1 MSQTKTALPNE
12 LDLAAYWMPFTAN
25 RQFKAHPRILV
36 SAEGMHYTSADGRKI
51 LDGVAGLWCVNAG
64 HGRKEIAQAVE
75 RQLQTLDYATA
86 FQMGHPGA
94 FELAARLARMAPK
107 GLDRVFFVNS
117 GSEAVDTALKIAL
130 AYHRARGEGHR
141 TRFIGRERAYHG
153 AGFGGMSVGGLMNNR
168 RAFVSMLPGVDHLPH
183 TVDIARN
190 AFSKG
195 LPKHGA
201 ELADHLER
209 AIGLHGAD
217 TIAAVIVEP
226 MSGSAGVL
234 LPPKGYLE
242 KLRAICDRHGILLIF
257 DEVITGFGRLGTPF
271 AAQFFGVTPDMMTV
285 AKGITNG
292 AIPMG
297 AVVAKRGIHDALMV
311 GPEHLVELFH
321 GYTYSGHP
329 VACAAGLATLDIY
342 EREGVFERAA
352 SLSPLWEEAV
362 HTLRDSPYVID
373 IRNLGLVAGIELEPR
388 PNEPGKR
395 AYEVMVDCFENGVL
409 VRQAGDIIAL
419 SPPLIVKEAQIDQI
433 VDGLSAALSRIAN
446 RDAIRGGLS

>member
-12 LDLAAYWMPFTAN
+12 IDLSAYWMPFTAN
-25 RQFKAHPRILV
+25 RQFKAHPRIFV

-51 LDGVAGLWCVNAG
+51 LDGVAGLWCVTAG

-75 RQLQTLDYATA
+75 RQLETLDYATA

-94 FELAARLARMAPK
+94 FELAARLARIAPE

-130 AYHRARGEGHR
+130 AYHRARSEGQR

-168 RAFVSMLPGVDHLPH
+168 RAFGAMLPAVDHLPH

-195 LPKHGA
+195 LPEHGA

-209 AIGLHGAD
+209 LIGLHGAD

-234 LPPKGYLE
+234 LPPRGYLE
-242 KLRAICDRHGILLIF
+242 RLRAICDRHGLLLIF

-271 AAQFFGVTPDMMTV
+271 AAQYFGVTPDIMTV
-285 AKGITNG
+285 AKGLTNG

-311 GPEHLVELFH
+311 GPEHLIELFH

-329 VACAAGLATLDIY
+329 VACAAGLSTLDIY
-342 EREGVFERAA
+342 ERDGLFERAA

-362 HTLRDSPYVID
+362 HTLRGSPHVID

-395 AYEVMVDCFENGVL
+395 AYEVLVDCFENGIL

-419 SPPLIVKEAQIDQI
+419 SPPLIIEEAQIHQI
-433 VDGLSAALSRIAN
+433 VDGLAAALR
-446 RDAIRGGLS
+446 RVH

>member
-1 MSQTKTALPNE
+1 MSQTKTALTNE
-12 LDLAAYWMPFTAN
+12 LDLSAFWMPFTAN
-25 RQFKAHPRILV
+25 RQFKAHPRILA
-36 SAEGMHYTSADGRKI
+36 SAHGMYYASADGRKI

-64 HGRKEIAQAVE
+64 HGRAEIAEAVE

-94 FELAARLARMAPK
+94 FELAARLARIAPA
-107 GLDRVFFVNS
+107 GLDRIFFVNS

-130 AYHRARGEGHR
+130 AYHRARGEGQR

-153 AGFGGMSVGGLMNNR
+153 AGFGGMSVGGLVNNR
-168 RAFVSMLPGVDHLPH
+168 RAFGAMLPAVDHLPH
-183 TVDIARN
+183 TLDIARN

-195 LPKHGA
+195 LPEHGA

-209 AIGLHGAD
+209 LIGLHGAD

-242 KLRAICDRHGILLIF
+242 RLRAICDAHGLLLIF
-257 DEVITGFGRLGTPF
+257 DEVITGFGRLGAPF
-271 AAQFFGVTPDMMTV
+271 ASQFFGVTPDIMTV
-285 AKGITNG
+285 AKGLTNG

-297 AVVAKRGIHDALMV
+297 AAAVKRSIHDALMV
-311 GPEHLVELFH
+311 GPEHVIELFH

-329 VACAAGLATLDIY
+329 AACAAGLATLDIY
-342 EREGVFERAA
+342 EREGLFERAA
-352 SLSPLWEEAV
+352 ALAPVFEEAV
-362 HTLRDSPYVID
+362 HSLRGHPHVID
-373 IRNLGLVAGIELEPR
+373 IRNLGLVAGIELQSR
-388 PNEPGKR
+388 PNEPGKS
-395 AYEVMVDCFENGVL
+395 AYEVLTDCFENGVL

-419 SPPLIVKEAQIDQI
+419 SPPLIVEEGQIQQI
-433 VDGLSAALSRIAN
+433 VNALAAALGRV
-446 RDAIRGGLS
+446 R